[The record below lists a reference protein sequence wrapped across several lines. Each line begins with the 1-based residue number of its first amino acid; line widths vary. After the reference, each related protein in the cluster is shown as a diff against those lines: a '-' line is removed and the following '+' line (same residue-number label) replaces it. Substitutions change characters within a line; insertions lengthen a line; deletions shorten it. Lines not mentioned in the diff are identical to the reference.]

1 MKTQET
7 TIKVLKKE
15 HKTGVSTSGRSWEM
29 DEYTVEENLEREDGS
44 VSETK
49 VVVSTSQA
57 VGDLEVGAMYKVV
70 IFITS
75 RETEKDGKTSIW
87 NSFRI
92 TRAEKI
98 SDAPKSESEVVAA
111 AVADDIPF

>member
-15 HKTGVSTSGRSWEM
+15 HRTGVTASGRSWEM
-29 DEYTVEENLEREDGS
+29 DEYTVEEDLEHEDGS
-44 VSETK
+44 ISETK
-49 VVVSTSQA
+49 VVATTSGSVGGLEIGA
-57 VGDLEVGAMYKVV
+57 VYKVV
-70 IFITS
+70 IFISS